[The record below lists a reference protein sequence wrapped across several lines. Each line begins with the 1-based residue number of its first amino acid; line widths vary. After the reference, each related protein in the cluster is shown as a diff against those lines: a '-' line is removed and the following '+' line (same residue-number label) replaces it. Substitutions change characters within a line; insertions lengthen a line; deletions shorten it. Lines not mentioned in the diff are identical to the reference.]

1 MPNQALR
8 TANTEKSLLYLIL
21 ATAANRKWC
30 LKKNKSL
37 RRRAKGTTYLF
48 LNMANRKRGLKNV
61 QLRLPIGQKVLLFFF
76 FVRRLR
82 KKIPQKNKTPT
93 AKKIQQNKQ
102 TPAARKTAPNF
113 VFACGERMA
122 QQQQTKSHAA
132 KMLRAQNRVMR
143 RAQSASRRLL
153 RRTVMLTQLLRPR
166 NSATAN

>member
-93 AKKIQQNKQ
+93 AKKIQQKQ
-102 TPAARKTAPNF
+102 TN
-113 VFACGERMA
+113 ACGEKNSPKFCFRVRRKNGATATNKIACGKNVARPKSRYAPRAISLAATVAQNGHVNPIVAPA
-122 QQQQTKSHAA
+122 QQ
-132 KMLRAQNRVMR
+132 
-143 RAQSASRRLL
+143 
-153 RRTVMLTQLLRPR
+153 R
-166 NSATAN
+166 NS